1 MHKVWK
7 FIISILITQ
16 LAGVIGSLFTAPAI
30 SGWYAGLEKS
40 ALNPPNWLFGPVWTT
55 LYLLIGIALYL
66 VWANQWRVSRAL
78 MTSRTKPWNKYSE
91 RLWTGSWQKVNT
103 VAVFAIQLALN
114 TMWSLLFFGIKSPG
128 LAFGGILALWF
139 AILFT
144 IMNFY
149 RISRAA
155 AWLLVPYL
163 LWVSFATYL
172 NFSIWL
178 LNS

>member
-1 MHKVWK
+1 MHKAWK
-7 FIISILITQ
+7 FILSILITQ
-16 LAGVIGSLFTAPAI
+16 LAGVAGSLFTAPAI
-30 SGWYAGLEKS
+30 SGWYAGLEKP
-40 ALNPPNWLFGPVWTT
+40 ALNPPNWVFGPVWTT
-55 LYLLIGIALYL
+55 LYLLIGVALYL
-66 VWANQWRVSRAL
+66 VWSNQWRVSRAL
-78 MTSRTKPWNKYSE
+78 MTNRTKPWNKYSE
-91 RLWTGSWQKVNT
+91 RLWTGSWQKANT

-114 TMWSLLFFGIKSPG
+114 TIWSLLFFGIKSPG